1 MSVVC
6 LLRVEAPLAAWLAWA
21 TPSLPSRQACSALR
35 CPPQAPHPSP
45 LQRVSSE
52 GGSRLSCQI
61 NHAHLNLTGPAG
73 C

>member
-1 MSVVC
+1 MC
-6 LLRVEAPLAAWLAWA
+6 LLWVEAPLAAWSIQSIWDPVLAVWLSTA
-21 TPSLPSRQACSALR
+21 LP
-35 CPPQAPHPSP
+35 PPAPHPSP
-45 LQRVSSE
+45 LERVSSE